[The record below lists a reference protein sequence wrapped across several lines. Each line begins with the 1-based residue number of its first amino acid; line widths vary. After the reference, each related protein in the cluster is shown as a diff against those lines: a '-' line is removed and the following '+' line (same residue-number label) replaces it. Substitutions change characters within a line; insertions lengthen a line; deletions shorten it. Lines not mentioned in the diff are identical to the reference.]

1 MIKPEVTS
9 FFHEDSNTV
18 GHLVHAPGDRR
29 CAIIDAALDYDQAA
43 GRTRTDFADGIVAH
57 VREHGLSVEWIL
69 ETHAHADHLSAA
81 PYLKQQLGGK
91 IGIGEHITDVQKLFK
106 TLFNVENTFNT
117 DGSQF
122 DRLFKEGDRFAI
134 GPLEA
139 HVLHTPGHTP
149 ACITYVIGDAAFVGD
164 TLFMPDGGTARAD
177 FPGGDAATLYRS
189 IEKILALP
197 PETRLF
203 ICHDYGPGGR
213 AIAWETT
220 VAEAAGEEHPRP
232 PGRERARVRQDAHR
246 ARQDACRA
254 DPADA
259 LDPGQHARRRT
270 AAARGQRR
278 LLHQDPDQQALSA
291 PQYQKPS
298 MRPRGCCAT
307 AVRAPGHGIVSSK
320 AGAAGAAAWSC
331 RRRAMRCAGRRM
343 RAQQRRL
350 GQAIA
355 RHQDLLPHA
364 ALEALELGE
373 RGGEPHRIAGQ
384 PGRVQVGLVLARP
397 RERQLQERR
406 QLRREH
412 QQRDH
417 EPGETG
423 RRRPAT
429 TVSPG
434 SGGPGRPWSSGG

>member
-57 VREHGLSVEWIL
+57 VRKHGLSVEWIL

-81 PYLKQQLGGK
+81 PYLKQQLGGQ

-106 TLFNVENTFNT
+106 SLFNVERTFNT

-122 DRLFKEGDRFAI
+122 DRLFREGDRFEI
-134 GPLEA
+134 GALEA

-203 ICHDYGPGGR
+203 VCHDYGPGGR

-220 VAEAAGEEHPRP
+220 VAQQRAKNVHIRQGVAEPEFVRMRTERDKTLAVPTLLMPSIQVNMRAGELP
-232 PGRERARVRQDAHR
+232 PPEDNG
-246 ARQDACRA
+246 
-254 DPADA
+254 
-259 LDPGQHARRRT
+259 
-270 AAARGQRR
+270 
-278 LLHQDPDQQALSA
+278 
-291 PQYQKPS
+291 
-298 MRPRGCCAT
+298 
-307 AVRAPGHGIVSSK
+307 VSYIK
-320 AGAAGAAAWSC
+320 IPINK
-331 RRRAMRCAGRRM
+331 
-343 RAQQRRL
+343 L
-350 GQAIA
+350 
-355 RHQDLLPHA
+355 
-364 ALEALELGE
+364 
-373 RGGEPHRIAGQ
+373 
-384 PGRVQVGLVLARP
+384 
-397 RERQLQERR
+397 
-406 QLRREH
+406 
-412 QQRDH
+412 
-417 EPGETG
+417 
-423 RRRPAT
+423 
-429 TVSPG
+429 
-434 SGGPGRPWSSGG
+434 